1 MYNKS
6 QIFRIL
12 DKQSNF
18 NQTLEPYLFKT
29 VDTLDVKGYET
40 FDRLD
45 SPPAD
50 ELYRD
55 MQEGYVWGKEKIYCW
70 FKAEYKVPAELAG
83 KKLYLYPEFD
93 GYEGLLF
100 VNGVPHTNYAS
111 KICVNTHG
119 NHYCKAFTLG
129 ADAGEVFKLD
139 LEAYAGHDFEGNH
152 PFAPAAKHSYNLKL
166 GKFRVCVKDELIYK
180 FYYDYKVLQDLH
192 DALPENNFKRAEIL
206 KVFLK
211 LHEVLYCDIKNCRE
225 EDWRE
230 GVRLGIEIMAPVL
243 KKHNSESVPRA
254 GILGHSHMDTAWT
267 WEIDETIK
275 KCART
280 YANQLNL
287 MDQYPDYLFIQS
299 SALHLKFMEEHYPK
313 LFERIKK
320 RILEGR
326 YEPNGGVWV
335 ECDCNITGGEF
346 MVRQFLWGQNY
357 TRKHFG
363 YTSNS
368 FYLPDTFGYSA
379 ALPQI
384 MKGCHVDYFLTTK
397 LGWNE
402 NNKFPYETYYWQ
414 GIDGSKV
421 LVHHNVTHLPP
432 SPSRII
438 GALDALQQKSVNN
451 ERLVTFGYG
460 DGGGGPEDAMLE
472 TAERIKDLEGCPKV
486 YYTTVGDFMKNL
498 EANLFEPSTYRG
510 ELYLENHRGTLTN
523 QHTIKRNNRKAEIA
537 IHNAELLTV
546 MDAVDK
552 GKTASSENINP
563 LVETLLVNQ
572 FHDILPGT
580 CIPEAHD
587 RSIRETTKVITDAEA
602 ICVNLMR
609 GNNADSTVTL
619 FNPLSF
625 ERKDVIEIPGE
636 HYIEAAGTAQQIVTK
651 NDGKT
656 FLHVCGIK
664 LGAFEGKA
672 FSFTENAENGTSP
685 FKFVGKTLETPF
697 AVVTFDKK
705 GYMSSFID
713 KRTGREL
720 RGESYS
726 LNTFIFGEE
735 VSAAWDC
742 WNIDIDYEKKM
753 SDCAELLSFEPV
765 SDGAVEFRIRAEYR
779 ISDKTTLSQDI
790 VFYSSSPRVDFET
803 TVDWNDKHRLL
814 KTVFDTSVRA
824 EYSVHEIQ
832 FGNVKRPTNR
842 NTEVQQARFEVS
854 NHKYTDISEP
864 SYGISILNDCKYGL
878 SVLDSNISLTL
889 HKGGSKPDPR
899 GDKGVH
905 KFTYSFYPH
914 TGTFCAE
921 NTVHEAYYLNNPVL
935 SFAGSREMSGIVRIE
950 KENVIAE
957 TIKPC
962 EENQKAYIARV
973 YESEGSFVK
982 TGIAFKG
989 AVRVCRTDMLEQN
1002 EQEITDFNNVKY
1014 SFKPFEISTFKVYY

>member
-1 MYNKS
+1 MYSKS

-18 NQTLEPYLFKT
+18 NETLEPYLFKT
-29 VDTLDVKGYET
+29 VDTLKVKGYET

-50 ELYRD
+50 RLYHD
-55 MQEGYVWGKEKIYCW
+55 MSEGYVWGKEKIYCW
-70 FKAEYKVPAELAG
+70 FKAEYKVPQELAHQ
-83 KKLYLYPEFD
+83 KLYLYPEYD

-111 KICVNTHG
+111 KLCAGTHG
-119 NHYCKAFTLG
+119 NHYCKAFTLD
-129 ADAGEVFKLD
+129 AEAGEVFKLD

-152 PFAPAAKHSYNLKL
+152 PFAPAARRNYNLKL

-192 DALPENNFKRAEIL
+192 DALPENNFKKAEIL

-211 LHEVLYCDIKNCRE
+211 LHEVLYCDIKNCSE
-225 EDWRE
+225 ADWRE
-230 GVRLGIEIMAPVL
+230 GIRRGLEIMAPVL
-243 KKHNSESVPRA
+243 AKNNSESVPRA

-299 SALHLKFMEEHYPK
+299 SALHLKFMEEHYPE
-313 LFERIKK
+313 LFEKIKQ

-402 NNKFPYETYYWQ
+402 NTKFPYETYYWQ

-432 SPSRII
+432 SPSRVI
-438 GALDALQQKSVNN
+438 GALDALQQKSVSD

-472 TAERIKDLEGCPKV
+472 IAERIKDLEGCPRV

-537 IHNAELLTV
+537 IHNAELLSV
-546 MDAVDK
+546 MDAVEK
-552 GKTASSENINP
+552 GIIASSEQINP

-587 RSIRETTKVITDAEA
+587 RSIRETTQLISDAKAVCE
-602 ICVNLMR
+602 NLMR
-609 GNNADSTVTL
+609 CGNSDNAVTL
-619 FNPLSF
+619 FNSLSF
-625 ERKDVIEIPGE
+625 ERDDVVEIPGE
-636 HYIEAAGTAQQIVTK
+636 RYLDAAGTAQQLVTK
-651 NDGKT
+651 RNGDT
-656 FLHVCGIK
+656 VLRVSGIK
-664 LGAFEGKA
+664 LKAFEGKA
-672 FSFTENAENGTSP
+672 FEFADKVESGMSP
-685 FKFVGKTLETPF
+685 FNFSGNILETPF
-697 AVVTFDKK
+697 ATVTFDKK
-705 GYMSSFID
+705 GFMSSFID

-753 SDCAELLSFEPV
+753 SDCAELLSFKPV

-790 VFYSSSPRVDFET
+790 VFYAAFPRVDFET

-864 SYGISILNDCKYGL
+864 SYGIAILNDCKYGL

-889 HKGGSKPDPR
+889 HKGGCKPDPR
-899 GDKGVH
+899 GDKGIH
-905 KFTYSFYPH
+905 EFTYSFYPH
-914 TGTFCAE
+914 TGTFCAG
-921 NTVHEAYYLNNPVL
+921 NTVREAYFLNNPVL
-935 SFAGSREMSGIVRIE
+935 SFAGRREMTGLVEIG
-950 KENVIAE
+950 KANVIAE
-957 TIKPC
+957 TVKPC
-962 EENQKAYIARV
+962 EENQKAYIARI
-973 YESEGSFVK
+973 YEAEGSFAK
-982 TGIAFKG
+982 TGISFKG
-989 AVRVCRTDMLEQN
+989 AVRVCETDMLEQN
-1002 EQEITDFNNVKY
+1002 EQEIADFAGTEFC
-1014 SFKPFEISTFKVYY
+1014 FKPFEIRTFKVYY

>member
-1 MYNKS
+1 
-6 QIFRIL
+6 
-12 DKQSNF
+12 
-18 NQTLEPYLFKT
+18 
-29 VDTLDVKGYET
+29 
-40 FDRLD
+40 
-45 SPPAD
+45 
-50 ELYRD
+50 
-55 MQEGYVWGKEKIYCW
+55 
-70 FKAEYKVPAELAG
+70 
-83 KKLYLYPEFD
+83 
-93 GYEGLLF
+93 
-100 VNGVPHTNYAS
+100 
-111 KICVNTHG
+111 
-119 NHYCKAFTLG
+119 
-129 ADAGEVFKLD
+129 
-139 LEAYAGHDFEGNH
+139 
-152 PFAPAAKHSYNLKL
+152 
-166 GKFRVCVKDELIYK
+166 
-180 FYYDYKVLQDLH
+180 
-192 DALPENNFKRAEIL
+192 
-206 KVFLK
+206 
-211 LHEVLYCDIKNCRE
+211 
-225 EDWRE
+225 
-230 GVRLGIEIMAPVL
+230 
-243 KKHNSESVPRA
+243 
-254 GILGHSHMDTAWT
+254 
-267 WEIDETIK
+267 
-275 KCART
+275 
-280 YANQLNL
+280 
-287 MDQYPDYLFIQS
+287 
-299 SALHLKFMEEHYPK
+299 
-313 LFERIKK
+313 
-320 RILEGR
+320 
-326 YEPNGGVWV
+326 
-335 ECDCNITGGEF
+335 
-346 MVRQFLWGQNY
+346 
-357 TRKHFG
+357 
-363 YTSNS
+363 
-368 FYLPDTFGYSA
+368 
-379 ALPQI
+379 
-384 MKGCHVDYFLTTK
+384 
-397 LGWNE
+397 
-402 NNKFPYETYYWQ
+402 
-414 GIDGSKV
+414 
-421 LVHHNVTHLPP
+421 
-432 SPSRII
+432 
-438 GALDALQQKSVNN
+438 
-451 ERLVTFGYG
+451 
-460 DGGGGPEDAMLE
+460 
-472 TAERIKDLEGCPKV
+472 
-486 YYTTVGDFMKNL
+486 
-498 EANLFEPSTYRG
+498 
-510 ELYLENHRGTLTN
+510 
-523 QHTIKRNNRKAEIA
+523 
-537 IHNAELLTV
+537 
-546 MDAVDK
+546 
-552 GKTASSENINP
+552 
-563 LVETLLVNQ
+563 
-572 FHDILPGT
+572 
-580 CIPEAHD
+580 
-587 RSIRETTKVITDAEA
+587 
-602 ICVNLMR
+602 MR

-625 ERKDVIEIPGE
+625 EREDVIEIPGE
-636 HYIEAAGTAQQIVTK
+636 HYIEAAGTAQQLVTK

-697 AVVTFDKK
+697 AVITFDEK

-973 YESEGSFVK
+973 YESEGSFVI
-982 TGIAFKG
+982 TGITFKG